1 MILEG
6 TELTRRIIRLRDKW
20 PGSAM
25 QLTASIEDEFV
36 RRHASIA
43 HSARHIVG
51 GAGDDE
57 IAKEGLTLP
66 ESTVEL
72 REGIQL
78 VEAVEERLLGVGEQ
92 LLQIGRG
99 ALLRQLALVAEDVAF
114 VAVAVDEEGHFGE
127 VPLFPFVAWEVAD
140 DVAVD

>member
-1 MILEG
+1 
-6 TELTRRIIRLRDKW
+6 
-20 PGSAM
+20 M
-25 QLTASIEDEFV
+25 QLTPSIEDKFI

-66 ESTVEL
+66 ERAVEFTN
-72 REGIQL
+72 RIQL

-99 ALLRQLALVAEDVAF
+99 ALLSQLALVAEDVAF

-127 VPLFPFVAWEVAD
+127 VPLFPLIAGEVAD